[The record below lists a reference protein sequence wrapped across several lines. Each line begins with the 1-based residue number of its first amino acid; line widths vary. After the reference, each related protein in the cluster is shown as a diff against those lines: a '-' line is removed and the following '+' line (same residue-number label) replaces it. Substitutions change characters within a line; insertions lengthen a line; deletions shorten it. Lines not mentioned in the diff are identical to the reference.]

1 MHPNLQAWRG
11 AQYQP
16 PARKL
21 SQITATAPVL
31 VPPASAPFIESPL
44 LGATV
49 KGLGAV
55 SSGMLSY
62 SMRGMGGRW
71 SMGLAAASAIL
82 GLLSVADFYR
92 VGKQ

>member
-1 MHPNLQAWRG
+1 MNPNLQAWRG
-11 AQYQP
+11 PQYQP
-16 PARKL
+16 PARL
-21 SQITATAPVL
+21 AQITATAPVL
-31 VPPASAPFIESPL
+31 VAPVSVPFIESPL

-55 SSGMLSY
+55 SSAMLSY

-71 SMGLAAASAIL
+71 SMGLAAASAVL
-82 GLLSVADFYR
+82 GLLAVGDFYR